1 MRRPLLFLCV
11 CLFVLS
17 ALGMQITNAPP
28 WDSELAVTT
37 GEKILVVGQ
46 VYEKEYRA
54 KAGEEIIL
62 FYLKL
67 FDYSK
72 EVNASNQKFYQ
83 QINQNEFQYKTKII
97 CEVSVND
104 LPTLGKESVYVPK
117 LGETIV
123 FTGSWQE
130 FSHATNPGEFDTA
143 NYYAVEGISGKIKP
157 DSFLSS
163 NRKEWHLREMIF
175 RIRQK
180 LLANLYGAF
189 EQEDAAILAK
199 MLLGDGSG
207 LDKEIR
213 DLYQNNGIV
222 HILSI
227 SGLHISMIGMGI
239 YSLLRKGSCPLGIAA
254 VFGGSFIIFYGL
266 LTGFGVSSCRAIG
279 MYLIRMLGE
288 IWGKIYDMLTA
299 MGVLAILMVWENP
312 RLVYHSGY
320 LLSFA
325 SVCGVGLLA
334 PILLRLPVSLRV
346 CPFDTNYRKILKR
359 RVEVGWSG
367 FSVSLAVTLF
377 TLPIQLFFFYK
388 VPVYSVWMNLLVIP
402 LMGVVMVIGFVVML
416 LPRLQFLCPIE
427 SMIFAWFE
435 WLCHMFELL
444 PGHTWVTGRPQMWK
458 ILIYYLFLIGVI
470 LYKKHLKNVVVYGA
484 LATLVLFVGIRVQ
497 RENVITFLD
506 VGQGDCICVQT
517 ASGECYLFDGGSSSK
532 SKVGEKIILPY
543 LQYSGITHIDALF
556 ISHPDEDHVSGLEE
570 LFVTDAS
577 LDEEAVEGRSELTVE
592 RLILPAVAE
601 AEREFAEILSVV
613 DRDVAV
619 EYVASGAIMRTGE
632 KWWNRLI
639 KYFPGNS
646 QDKGIQI
653 TCLHPKLGYTG
664 ETNAY
669 SACYLLEIEGCKILL
684 TGDVEGSGEVAL
696 TKELKRY
703 GINTVDILKVA
714 HHGSRY
720 STTWDFL
727 NEVNVQMAVISC
739 GKRNSYGHPH
749 KETLGRLAEEGCEVM
764 TTPQCGAITIEIASD
779 ERFTVSYWGNRGMPD
794 AHEEIKYK
802 SDEKNKRQICAP

>member
-1 MRRPLLFLCV
+1 MRRPLLLLCV

-28 WDSELAVTT
+28 WDSELAVAT

-72 EVNASNQKFYQ
+72 EANASNQNFYQ
-83 QINQNEFQYKTKII
+83 QIDQKRFQHKTKII
-97 CEVSVND
+97 CEVSIND
-104 LPTLGKESVYVPK
+104 LPTLGEESVYMPK

-123 FTGSWQE
+123 LTGSWQE
-130 FSHATNPGEFDTA
+130 FSHATNPGEFDMA
-143 NYYAVEGISGKIKP
+143 NYYAMEGIIGKIRP
-157 DSFLSS
+157 DRFLSS
-163 NRKEWHLREMIF
+163 DGKEWSLREMIF
-175 RIRQK
+175 QVRQK
-180 LLANLYGAF
+180 LLANLYHAF

-213 DLYQNNGIV
+213 DLYQSNGIV

-239 YSLLRKGSCPLGIAA
+239 YNLLRKGSCPLGIAA
-254 VFGGSFIIFYGL
+254 VLGGIFIIFYGV

-288 IWGKIYDMLTA
+288 IWGKTYDMLTA
-299 MGVLAILMVWENP
+299 MGVLAILLVWENP

-320 LLSFA
+320 LLSFT

-334 PILLRLPVSLRV
+334 PILPRLPVALQVR
-346 CPFDTNYRKILKR
+346 PYDADYRKMLKR
-359 RVEVGWSG
+359 RAEKVWSG

-388 VPVYSVWMNLLVIP
+388 IPVYSVWMNLLVIP
-402 LMGVVMVIGFVVML
+402 LVSVVMVIGFVVML
-416 LPRLQFLCPIE
+416 LPGLGFLCPIE

-435 WLCHMFELL
+435 WLCHTFEML

-458 ILIYYLFLIGVI
+458 ILVYYVVMLGMI
-470 LYKKHLKNVVVYGA
+470 LWKKHLKNVVVYG
-484 LATLVLFVGIRVQ
+484 TFTILVLFVGTRIQ
-497 RENVITFLD
+497 RENIVMFLD

-517 ASGECYLFDGGSSSK
+517 STGECYLFDGGSSSK

-543 LQYSGITHIDALF
+543 LQYCGITHIDALF
-556 ISHPDEDHVSGLEE
+556 ISHPDEDHVNGLEE
-570 LFVTDAS
+570 LFVANGS
-577 LDEEAVEGRSELTVE
+577 LDKESVVRRRSELTVE

-601 AEREFAEILSVV
+601 ADKEFAEILSVV
-613 DRDVAV
+613 DGNVTA
-619 EYVASGAIMRTGE
+619 EYVASGESMRVE
-632 KWWNRLI
+632 EVWWNRMI
-639 KYFPGNS
+639 KYLPGNS
-646 QDKGIQI
+646 KDKGIQI
-653 TCLHPKLGYTG
+653 TCLHPKRGYTE

-669 SACYLLEIEGCKILL
+669 SACYLLEIEDCRILL
-684 TGDVEGSGEVAL
+684 TGDVEGSGEDAL
-696 TKELKRY
+696 TRELKRR
-703 GINTVDILKVA
+703 GISTIDVLKVA

-720 STTWDFL
+720 STTQDFL
-727 NEVNVQMAVISC
+727 NEVNVQLAVISC

-749 KETLGRLAEEGCEVM
+749 EETLERLAAEGCIVA
-764 TTPQCGAITIEIASD
+764 TTPQCGSITIEIDS
-779 ERFTVSYWGNRGMPD
+779 EEGFTVSCWENAG
-794 AHEEIKYK
+794 I
-802 SDEKNKRQICAP
+802 SD